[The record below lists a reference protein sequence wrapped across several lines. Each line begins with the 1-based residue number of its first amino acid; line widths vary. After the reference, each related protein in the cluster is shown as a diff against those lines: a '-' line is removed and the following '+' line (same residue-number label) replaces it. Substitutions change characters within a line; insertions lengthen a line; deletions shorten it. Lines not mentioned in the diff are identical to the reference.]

1 MKTTIPVPKPAPLL
15 GQRQFV
21 KITDL
26 HPDPDQPRKI
36 FEQAALQSL
45 AESIKQQGIIHDL
58 IVEHRPG
65 VRIDAPDLVTK
76 EWRAVEEGT
85 NRVIITGNE
94 RMVKD
99 YAHGKAEAWYQIV
112 DGERRWKAAM
122 LAGVK
127 EVPVAVRTVDAKMRL
142 ALQVV
147 ANQQHEALNALEEAA
162 AYRKEIDSGR
172 HTAESLFK
180 SLGISRGTLFA
191 RLALNR
197 LHPPVR
203 AALEQG
209 KISVSVAGLVTMVP
223 GLKAQEELMKELT
236 DEESW
241 QYPWSFRE
249 VQEHIEKQYCRQL
262 KGAPFDPKKS
272 YAGEF
277 KEGKDDG
284 AADELGG
291 TVNLLL
297 RGVCTECRYR
307 SGNLGVECGNPNVCT
322 RPKCFEAK
330 TKAAWLERSL
340 KAQADGQRTLSAA
353 EFAKLKG
360 QYVEPTAQEY
370 IGNDWR
376 TWDQAMGRQAK
387 TVERVLVQTPSGAAV
402 EMIPRKEAKEAAEKN
417 GIKFPKANHYDGGSY
432 EEEQKRNKAR
442 AAITERAVARA
453 KPLVEGFLE
462 KLTGLPALRLIALRF
477 EEALHHVGKK
487 QLTPEVIAKSN
498 QAKLELAL
506 LRLGYLTDNGVDYQ
520 GKLDDRFVRICEACK
535 VDVETMLKEEQAA
548 AKAEEKDKPAGGGG
562 KSKSKRR

>member
-1 MKTTIPVPKPAPLL
+1 MKTTIPVPKPAPPL

-26 HPDPDQPRKI
+26 RPDPDQPRKI

-65 VRIDAPDLVTK
+65 VRIDAPDLVSK

-85 NRVIITGNE
+85 KRVLITGNE

-99 YAHGKAEAWYQIV
+99 YAHGKEEAWYQIV

-122 LAGVK
+122 LAGIK
-127 EVPVAVRTVDAKMRL
+127 EVPVAVRTIDAKMRL

-223 GLKAQEELMKELT
+223 GLKAQEELIKELT
-236 DEESW
+236 NEESW
-241 QYPWSFRE
+241 GYPWSFRN
-249 VQEHIEKQYCRQL
+249 VQERIEQEYCRQL

-291 TVNLLL
+291 TVNLFM
-297 RGVCTECRYR
+297 RGACTECRYR

-340 KAQADGQRTLSAA
+340 KAQADGQKTIDAGQW
-353 EFAKLKG
+353 AKSKG
-360 QYVEPTAQEY
+360 QYVKLDHEEH
-370 IGNDWR
+370 IGNAWR
-376 TWDQAMGRQAK
+376 NWKDAMGGQGK
-387 TVERVLVQTPSGAAV
+387 KVERILAQTPEGV
-402 EMIPRKEAKEAAEKN
+402 IEVVRREDAKEAAKKN
-417 GIKFPKANHYDGGSY
+417 GVKFQSPGGGYDY
-432 EEEQKRNKAR
+432 EAEQKKQKERD
-442 AAITERAVARA
+442 AITSRAVARA

-462 KLTGLPALRLIALRF
+462 KLTGLPALRLIALRMQ
-477 EEALHHVGKK
+477 EEFRHYGKNSELK
-487 QLTPEVIAKSN
+487 PEAIAKLN
-498 QAKLELAL
+498 QAKLEVAL
-506 LRLGYLTDNGVDYQ
+506 LRFAYLEDDGIDYQ

-535 VDVETMLKEEQAA
+535 VDVETMLKEEQEAEKTKT
-548 AKAEEKDKPAGGGG
+548 AKGGG
-562 KSKSKRR
+562 KPKSKRR